1 MFSIAATMAPPESSD
16 GHVRSMGV
24 EDEGSAHGGS
34 MYQNCQLMLQE
45 STQVHSHFVLNN
57 NE

>member
-1 MFSIAATMAPPESSD
+1 MFSIATTMPPPESPD
-16 GHVRSMGV
+16 GHVRSIGT

-45 STQVHSHFVLNN
+45 STQVHSHFVCRY
-57 NE
+57 